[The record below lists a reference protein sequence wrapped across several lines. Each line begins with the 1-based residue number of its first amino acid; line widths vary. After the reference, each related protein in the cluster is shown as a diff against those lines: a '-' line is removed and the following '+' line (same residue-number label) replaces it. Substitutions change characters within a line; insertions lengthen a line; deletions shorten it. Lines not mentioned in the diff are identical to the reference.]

1 VTHEEPI
8 MSMVPGGS
16 PGQAGFAGG
25 YQASPHAG
33 LPDSDHPHVEVTTE
47 SRAWSALVL
56 GLLGIVPFGILT
68 GIPAILLGA
77 HALRRIEISDGA
89 LRGRRLAWCGIVL
102 GCLSIAIFAVIVYR
116 LYS

>member
-1 VTHEEPI
+1 

-33 LPDSDHPHVEVTTE
+33 LPDPDLPHGEVTTD

-68 GIPAILLGA
+68 GIPAIFLGA

-102 GCLSIAIFAVIVYR
+102 GCLSIVVFVVLVYR